1 MDALFDSLLDAIC
14 HRGGQYAD
22 HLPLCLR
29 CSSVYAG
36 VAIGGVFE
44 IAVWLWHRRRPGK
57 AALALNAAALGLMAV
72 VGLGGL
78 YGVFSVPQAVKMFT
92 ALYFGSAVAS
102 LAVWAVCSELA
113 APKSQESGQGLV
125 SRGILLV
132 ILVSCTY
139 AMGSGIAWVLRTLGA
154 LAVAGLVVGF
164 LAVNFAFALVL
175 LRGVRRRNWRVGI
188 SAPVVVG
195 LTAFEFVLFALWRAV

>member
-1 MDALFDSLLDAIC
+1 MDALSDSLLDAIC
-14 HRGGQYAD
+14 HRGGEYAD
-22 HLPLCLR
+22 LLPLCLR

-36 VAIGGVFE
+36 VLIGGVFE
-44 IAVWLWHRRRPGK
+44 TAMWLCRRRRPGK
-57 AALALNAAALGLMAV
+57 AALAANAAALGLMAV
-72 VGLGGL
+72 VGIGGL
-78 YGVFSVPQAVKMFT
+78 YGLFSVPEAVKIFT

-102 LAVWAVCSELA
+102 LAVWAICSELA
-113 APKSQESGQGLV
+113 AVTSQESGLGLV
-125 SRGILLV
+125 SRVILLV

-139 AMGSGIAWVLRTLGA
+139 AVGQGIAWVLRTLGA

-175 LRGVRRRNWRVGI
+175 LRRVRRRNWRVGI

-195 LTAFEFVLFALWRAV
+195 LTAVEFAFFTLWRAV